1 MQTVLH
7 SLARAAVGIAL
18 ACGAAL
24 SNGAL
29 ADTVFKDADARID
42 AVEVHPEAKR
52 GLLSS
57 MMNSTSQVA
66 NKAGDLVMNAL
77 GLIGVRY
84 RFGGN
89 SPESGLDCSG
99 FVRYVFND
107 TFGFMLPRRSV
118 EISRVG
124 TTVASEDLRP
134 GDLVFF
140 NTMRH
145 TFSHVGIYIGDNKF
159 VHAPSTGAK
168 IRVDDMRASYWV
180 SRYNGARR
188 IDDVQQAGGSGSGG
202 LGNVVET
209 LKRFDPNAG
218 GRTLY
223 TGYGG

>member
-1 MQTVLH
+1 MQRTVLH
-7 SLARAAVGIAL
+7 SLAQAAIGVAL
-18 ACGAAL
+18 ACGAVL

-29 ADTVFKDADARID
+29 ADTVFKEPGSMAEVRTDVTAELGADATASR
-42 AVEVHPEAKR
+42 PEGRK

-57 MMNSTSQVA
+57 VMHSTSHVA

-89 SPESGLDCSG
+89 TPESGLDCSG

-159 VHAPSTGAK
+159 IHAPRSGA
-168 IRVDDMRASYWV
+168 RVRVEDMRQSYWV
-180 SRYNGARR
+180 KRFNGARR
-188 IDDVQQAGGSGSGG
+188 VDAGAASIPLPSP
-202 LGNVVET
+202 
-209 LKRFDPNAG
+209 R
-218 GRTLY
+218 
-223 TGYGG
+223 